1 LHALDLPQW
10 CGSSRRAV
18 PGDSDGLAQ
27 NKGLIHRPQMRAMP
41 IRAQFSSTEK
51 ERCVGLA
58 NTHLARRDAMSMLGL
73 AAASRIAYR
82 LTLRLRAL
90 ETVHRAVYGHS
101 RSARS
106 VLANVPSGT
115 HPRNGS

>member
-41 IRAQFSSTEK
+41 IRAQFSSSEK

-73 AAASRIAYR
+73 EAASC
-82 LTLRLRAL
+82 RLRPFPKRTIRFG
-90 ETVHRAVYGHS
+90 E
-101 RSARS
+101 
-106 VLANVPSGT
+106 PSSIASGGIR
-115 HPRNGS
+115 PRNGS